1 MRGVTALY
9 PLFADLRDRTV
20 LVVGGGA
27 VAERKTL
34 ALLRSGARIRVG
46 APELTPAL
54 QALAHE
60 QSIRYVAGTFSPE
73 WLDDAWLVIAATNRR
88 SVNRHVSESA
98 HARRCL
104 VNVVDDPELSSFQV
118 PSVVDR
124 APLTIAIS
132 SAGVAPVLAR
142 RLRERMES
150 LFDHALADL
159 AQLAAKHRGAIRKT
173 YPDTHT
179 RRRYYDWLFDGPVLA
194 ELRAGRL
201 SHAESLLEQSLSRAM
216 IEPETM
222 VTLVGSGP
230 GDPGLLTLA
239 GLRALNEADM
249 VLHTV
254 DMNPALLSL
263 ARRDANVQALPDDDP
278 GGLAELPSAIRT
290 HARMHQ
296 RICCLVD
303 PAHGR
308 NAELDTLAN
317 TLRNEGMRCL
327 VVPGVASRQQRAA
340 TMDKIMAQPPV
351 ILPP

>member
-9 PLFADLRDRTV
+9 PLFADLRGRTV
-20 LVVGGGA
+20 LVVGGGN

-34 ALLRSGARIRVG
+34 ALLRSGARIHVG

-60 QSIRYVAGTFSPE
+60 QSIHYVAGTFSPE
-73 WLDDAWLVIAATNRR
+73 WLDDVWLVIAATDQR
-88 SVNRHVSESA
+88 SVNRHVSETA

-124 APLTIAIS
+124 APLTIAVS

-150 LFDHALADL
+150 LFDHALGDL
-159 AQLAAKHRGAIRKT
+159 AQLAATHRQAICRA
-173 YPDTHT
+173 YPETNK

-194 ELRAGRL
+194 ELRAGRRAQ
-201 SHAESLLEQSLSRAM
+201 AERLIEQSLTQAT
-216 IEPETM
+216 IKAETL
-222 VTLVGSGP
+222 VTLVGAGP

-239 GLRALNEADM
+239 GLRALNEADIL
-249 VLHTV
+249 LHTPGL
-254 DMNPALLSL
+254 NPQLPGL
-263 ARRDANVQALPDDDP
+263 ARRDARTEPLPDVKAS
-278 GGLAELPSAIRT
+278 GLAGLQQHICNYIEA
-290 HARMHQ
+290 HM

-303 PAHGR
+303 PAHAG
-308 NAELDTLAN
+308 NSELESLATALRDTG
-317 TLRNEGMRCL
+317 LRCQ
-327 VVPGVASRQQRAA
+327 VVPGIA
-340 TMDKIMAQPPV
+340 TQEGAYQP
-351 ILPP
+351 